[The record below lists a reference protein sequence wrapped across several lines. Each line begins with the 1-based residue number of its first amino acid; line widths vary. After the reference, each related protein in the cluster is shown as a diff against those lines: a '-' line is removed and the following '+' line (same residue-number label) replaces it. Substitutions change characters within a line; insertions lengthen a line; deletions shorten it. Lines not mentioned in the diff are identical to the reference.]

1 MAKLGLSQE
10 DNIRTLINEIH
21 PINRLKEK
29 TNMIICSIIDAG
41 IKTFNKI

>member
-10 DNIRTLINEIH
+10 DNIRTLINEIY

-29 TNMIICSIIDAG
+29 THMIIVVL
-41 IKTFNKI
+41 